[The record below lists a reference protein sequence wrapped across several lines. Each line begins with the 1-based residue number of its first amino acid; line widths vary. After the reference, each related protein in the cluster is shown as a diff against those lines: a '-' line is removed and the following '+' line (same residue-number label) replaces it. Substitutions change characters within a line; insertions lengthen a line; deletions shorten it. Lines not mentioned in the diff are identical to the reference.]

1 MKYRVTLIKGDGIG
15 PEVTGATVKVL
26 AAAGAPI
33 EWEEAPAG
41 LSAVE
46 QYDNPMPEVTLKN
59 IRRNRLGLKGPL
71 MTPKGRGFSSAN
83 VSMRKALDLYVGLR
97 PVKTLPGIHTP
108 YKNVDLV
115 VLRENTEGLYSGI
128 EHEVTPGTV
137 LTLKVS
143 TRRAGERIARWAF
156 EYARNKGRRLIHCC
170 HKAPLMPLADGA
182 FLDAFTKIGEEY
194 PYIEKADMPL
204 DNLGFSMAQ
213 DPAPFD
219 VLLLQNLYGDILS
232 DLAAGLVGGLGVVP
246 GANIGDG
253 IAVFEAVHG
262 TAPDIAGRGIA
273 NPLAVLNSALLM
285 LEYVGELTLR
295 DRIEQAVFDVLEEGK
310 HLTGD
315 LGGSANTAQFTDA
328 IIDKL

>member
-41 LSAVE
+41 LEAVE
-46 QYDNPMPEVTLKN
+46 KYNNPMPDVTLQN
-59 IRRNRLGLKGPL
+59 IRKNRLGLKGPL

-83 VSMRKALDLYVGLR
+83 VSLRKALELYVGLR
-97 PVKTLPGIHTP
+97 PVRTLPGIKTP
-108 YKNVDLV
+108 YDNVDLV

-170 HKAPLMPLADGA
+170 H
-182 FLDAFTKIGEEY
+182 
-194 PYIEKADMPL
+194 
-204 DNLGFSMAQ
+204 
-213 DPAPFD
+213 
-219 VLLLQNLYGDILS
+219 
-232 DLAAGLVGGLGVVP
+232 
-246 GANIGDG
+246 
-253 IAVFEAVHG
+253 
-262 TAPDIAGRGIA
+262 
-273 NPLAVLNSALLM
+273 
-285 LEYVGELTLR
+285 
-295 DRIEQAVFDVLEEGK
+295 
-310 HLTGD
+310 
-315 LGGSANTAQFTDA
+315 
-328 IIDKL
+328 

>member
-1 MKYRVTLIKGDGIG
+1 MRYRVTLLKGDGIG
-15 PEVTGATVKVL
+15 PEVTGATVNVL
-26 AAAGAPI
+26 DAAGAPI

-41 LSAVE
+41 LKAIE
-46 QYDNPMPEVTLKN
+46 AHGEPMPEVTLDS

-71 MTPKGRGFSSAN
+71 MTPKGRGFRSAN
-83 VSMRKALDLYVGLR
+83 VSLRKALDLYVGLR
-97 PVKTLPGIHTP
+97 PVRSIPGIETR

-143 TRRAGERIARWAF
+143 TRRAGERIAAWAF
-156 EYARNKGRRLIHCC
+156 EYARNKGRRRVHCC
-170 HKAPLMPLADGA
+170 HKAAVMPVADGA
-182 FLDAFTKIGEEY
+182 FLDAFYSIGERY
-194 PYIEKADMPL
+194 PFLEKQDIPT
-204 DNLGFSMAQ
+204 DNLAFALAIEPT
-213 DPAPFD
+213 DFD

-262 TAPDIAGRGIA
+262 TAPDIAGQGIA

-285 LEYVGELTLR
+285 LEYVGEHAIAS
-295 DRIEQAVFDVLEEGK
+295 RIQRAIFDVLEAGK
-310 HLTGD
+310 VRTGD
-315 LGGSANTAQFTDA
+315 LGGSASTVEFTQA
-328 IIDKL
+328 IIDRL